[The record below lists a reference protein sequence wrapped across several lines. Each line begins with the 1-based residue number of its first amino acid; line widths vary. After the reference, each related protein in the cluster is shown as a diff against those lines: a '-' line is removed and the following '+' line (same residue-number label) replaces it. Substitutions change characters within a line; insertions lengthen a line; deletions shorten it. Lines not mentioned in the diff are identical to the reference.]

1 MEKLIKCVLRKKMI
15 NRTLIVAFIVFAGF
29 QNVQAQSIRQDP
41 NTFQKPASD
50 LSKKKLNLIDLKAF
64 EGRAVQKVDEL
75 FQYFEVMADHENNE
89 AVRDRA
95 LEIAKKQFTKTAH
108 IYTGSKGEALD
119 AFLKKCRNSTSFKSL
134 VSLEVR
140 TSFTFISDGRYEGK
154 LFVRYRNQ
162 DSKTDAKSSK
172 VSEEEI
178 TVFLIRQEKMFGD
191 SKQFVWGLSLD
202 RIDG

>member
-29 QNVQAQSIRQDP
+29 QNVQAQSIQQDP

-75 FQYFEVMADHENNE
+75 FQYLEVMADHENNE

-95 LEIAKKQFTKTAH
+95 LEIAKKQFAKTAQ
-108 IYTGSKGEALD
+108 IYTGSKGQAID
-119 AFLKKCRNSTSFKSL
+119 DFLKKCRNSTSFKSIE
-134 VSLEVR
+134 SLEVSK
-140 TSFTFISDGRYEGK
+140 SFAFISDGRYEGK
-154 LFVRYRNQ
+154 LLVRYRKQ
-162 DSKTDAKSSK
+162 DSKTDAKSSM